1 MFTDIC
7 CQLYSHKLLFLFLAS
22 DCRQAGKR
30 ETKCLPEPCTEP
42 GASVVGESI
51 WMAEVCEVKV
61 LVLLK
66 TSRKWNN
73 SYVVKR
79 RGEARYRYLF
89 GESQAN
95 QYKAFFP
102 AHLWL
107 FTLVLSSA
115 NSLRTALFS
124 SEVIYGL
131 IQCLSPNVCH
141 ATRCTQVIPS
151 NTYSEQRG
159 CKCF

>member
-42 GASVVGESI
+42 GASVVEESI

-66 TSRKWNN
+66 TGRKWNN
-73 SYVVKR
+73 SYIVKR

-95 QYKAFFP
+95 QYKAFSRTFMTVHP
-102 AHLWL
+102 S
-107 FTLVLSSA
+107 FIFA

-151 NTYSEQRG
+151 NTYSEQRS